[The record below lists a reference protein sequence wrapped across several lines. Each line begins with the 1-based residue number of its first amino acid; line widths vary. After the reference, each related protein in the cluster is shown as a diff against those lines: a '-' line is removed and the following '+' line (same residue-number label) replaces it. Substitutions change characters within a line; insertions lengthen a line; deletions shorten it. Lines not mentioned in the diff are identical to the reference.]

1 MFNNNKQTL
10 EISLT
15 IVNIIIIIVIIIYYS
30 RGYLDTVY
38 VE

>member
-1 MFNNNKQTL
+1 MFKNNKQTL

-15 IVNIIIIIVIIIYYS
+15 IVNIIIIIVIIYYS